1 MVDRMTSVI
10 AIILGC
16 VLSAAIGSALAAR
29 YIARRSTPVVAPAPD
44 PAALDPLGPLAAQVA
59 RLADEQRHS
68 IDEAVTRMLETN
80 RAVLEQARL
89 QAGSELDGKKSL
101 IDQQLVT
108 MTGELDKVSELV
120 RTLDGGQ
127 RKAYGELSNELRRT
141 HEGVAALNEH
151 TQQLREALASS
162 KARGQWGERMAE
174 DVLRLAGLLE
184 GVNYRKQSTLGN
196 AGRPDYTFLMPN
208 GRVMHMDVKF
218 PLDNYV
224 RHLEAN
230 NDIER
235 KQFRDQFLRDVR
247 DRVKELTGRGYLDA
261 TDETVDCL
269 LMFIP
274 NEQVYAFVHENDRAI
289 LDDAMR
295 NKIVVCSPLT
305 LYAVLAVVRQAVDNF
320 HLERTSSEILALLG
334 EFSSQWEKYAAQLDK
349 VQQRFEQ
356 VAKDYSSLMTT
367 RHRALQRPLDK
378 IEILRHEERGLLESD
393 IPPLTLPELSAGN

>member
-10 AIILGC
+10 GLNAIVILPVGI
-16 VLSAAIGSALAAR
+16 VFAIGGALAAFA
-29 YIARRSTPVVAPAPD
+29 IARRPAPVAP
-44 PAALDPLGPLAAQVA
+44 PAADPLAPLAEQVA
-59 RLADEQRHS
+59 RLADEQRHAH
-68 IDEAVTRMLETN
+68 DETLSRLLETN
-80 RAVLEQARL
+80 RALLDQERVR
-89 QAGSELDGKKSL
+89 AGSELDGKKSL

-108 MTGELDKVSELV
+108 MTGELDKVTDLV
-120 RTLDGGQ
+120 RQLDGGQ
-127 RKAYGELSNELRRT
+127 RRAYGELSNELRRQ
-141 HEGVAALNEH
+141 HEGLTALSEH

-162 KARGQWGERMAE
+162 KVRGQWGERMAE

-184 GVNYRKQSTLGN
+184 GVNYRKQATLGN

-224 RHLEAN
+224 RHLEAGN
-230 NDIER
+230 EIER

-274 NEQVYAFVHENDRAI
+274 NEQVYAFVHEHDRAI

-320 HLERTSSEILALLG
+320 QLERTSSEILSLLG
-334 EFSSQWEKYAAQLDK
+334 EFSRQWEKYATQLEK

-356 VAKDYSSLMTT
+356 VAKEYSGLMTT

-378 IEILRHEERGLLESD
+378 IEHLRHEERGLLDAD
-393 IPPLTLPELSAGN
+393 IAPLTFPELSAG

>member
-1 MVDRMTSVI
+1 MVDRMILVVGISV
-10 AIILGC
+10 LC
-16 VLSAAIGSALAAR
+16 VLSCAIGGVVAALA
-29 YIARRSTPVVAPAPD
+29 IARRPVPEAAPAV
-44 PAALDPLGPLAAQVA
+44 DPLAPLAEQVA
-59 RLADEQRHS
+59 RLADEQRHAH
-68 IDEAVTRMLETN
+68 DETLNRLLDTN
-80 RAVLEQARL
+80 RALLEQERVRS
-89 QAGSELDGKKSL
+89 GSELDGKKSL

-127 RKAYGELSNELRRT
+127 RKAYGELSNELRRQ
-141 HEGVAALNEH
+141 HEGLTALSEH

-162 KARGQWGERMAE
+162 KVRGQWGERMAE

-184 GVNYRKQSTLGN
+184 GVNYRKQATLGN
-196 AGRPDYTFLMPN
+196 AGRPDYTFMMPN

-224 RHLEAN
+224 RHLEAT
-230 NDIER
+230 NDVER

-247 DRVKELTGRGYLDA
+247 DRVKELNQRGYLDA

-274 NEQVYAFVHENDRAI
+274 NEQVYAFVHEHDRAI

-320 HLERTSSEILALLG
+320 QLERTSSEILSLLG
-334 EFSSQWEKYAAQLDK
+334 EFSRQWEKYAAQLEK

-356 VAKDYSSLMTT
+356 VAKEYSGLMTT

-378 IEILRHEERGLLESD
+378 IEHLRHEERGLLDAD
-393 IPPLTLPELSAGN
+393 IAPLTFPELSAG

>member
-1 MVDRMTSVI
+1 MVDRMI
-10 AIILGC
+10 LAIGIILLC
-16 VLSAAIGSALAAR
+16 VLSCAAGGVVAALA
-29 YIARRSTPVVAPAPD
+29 ITRRRAPEVAPA
-44 PAALDPLGPLAAQVA
+44 ADPLAPLAEQVA
-59 RLADEQRHS
+59 RLADEQKHAH
-68 IDEAVTRMLETN
+68 DETLNRLLETN
-80 RAVLEQARL
+80 RALLEQERVRS
-89 QAGSELDGKKSL
+89 GSELDGKKSL

-127 RKAYGELSNELRRT
+127 RRAYGELSNELRRQ
-141 HEGVAALNEH
+141 HEGLTALSEH

-184 GVNYRKQSTLGN
+184 GVNYRKQATLGN
-196 AGRPDYTFLMPN
+196 AGRPDYTFMMPN

-224 RHLEAN
+224 RHLEAS
-230 NDIER
+230 NDVER

-247 DRVKELTGRGYLDA
+247 DRVKELNQRGYLDA

-274 NEQVYAFVHENDRAI
+274 NEQVYAFVHEHDRSI

-320 HLERTSSEILALLG
+320 QLERTSSEILALLG
-334 EFSSQWEKYAAQLDK
+334 EFSLQWQKYSAQLEK

-356 VAKDYSSLMTT
+356 VGKEYTALMNT

-378 IEILRHEERGLLESD
+378 IDNLRHEERGLLDAD
-393 IPPLTLPELSAGN
+393 IAPLTFPELSAG

>member
-1 MVDRMTSVI
+1 MVDRMILVVG
-10 AIILGC
+10 II
-16 VLSAAIGSALAAR
+16 VLCGLSCAIGGVVAALA
-29 YIARRSTPVVAPAPD
+29 IARRPVPETAPAV
-44 PAALDPLGPLAAQVA
+44 DPLAPLAEQVA
-59 RLADEQRHS
+59 RLADEQRHAH
-68 IDEAVTRMLETN
+68 DETLNRLLDTN
-80 RAVLEQARL
+80 RALLEQERVR
-89 QAGSELDGKKSL
+89 AGSELDGKKSL

-127 RKAYGELSNELRRT
+127 RKAYGELSNELRRQ
-141 HEGVAALNEH
+141 HEGLTALSEH

-162 KARGQWGERMAE
+162 KVRGQWGERMAE

-184 GVNYRKQSTLGN
+184 GVNYRKQATLGN
-196 AGRPDYTFLMPN
+196 SGRPDYTFMMPN

-224 RHLEAN
+224 RHLEAT
-230 NDIER
+230 NDVER

-247 DRVKELTGRGYLDA
+247 DRVKELNQRGYLDA

-274 NEQVYAFVHENDRAI
+274 NEQVYAFVHEHDRAI

-320 HLERTSSEILALLG
+320 QLERTSSEILSLLG
-334 EFSSQWEKYAAQLDK
+334 EFSRQWEKYATQLEK

-356 VAKDYSSLMTT
+356 VAKEYSGLMTT

-378 IEILRHEERGLLESD
+378 IEHLRHEERGLLDAD
-393 IPPLTLPELSAGN
+393 IAPLTFPELSAG